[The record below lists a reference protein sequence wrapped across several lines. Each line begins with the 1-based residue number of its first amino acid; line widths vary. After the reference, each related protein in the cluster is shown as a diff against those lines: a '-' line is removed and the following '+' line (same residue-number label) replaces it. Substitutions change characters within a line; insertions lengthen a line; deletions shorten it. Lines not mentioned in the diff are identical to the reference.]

1 MYFKLQSVSPEI
13 FTTMTFGQ
21 WLSVQIETRKQS
33 GQKVS
38 GRKVA
43 LAAGFTPAHL
53 SRLLNGKVGV
63 SREAVEKIAEALAGE
78 GASIEEISQI
88 KTEAMKAFAGIGGEA
103 QYLPVGD
110 SDRLDYMAF
119 FDNAP
124 NEEAKRRLKIV
135 AEQVAAA
142 WANQEVIIDARES
155 TKK

>member
-1 MYFKLQSVSPEI
+1 MYFKIQSTSPEI

-21 WLSVQIETRKQS
+21 WLSAQIETRKQS

-78 GASIEEISQI
+78 DASAEEVSQV
-88 KTEAMKAFAGIGGEA
+88 KTEAMKAFAGIGGEMKYMPA
-103 QYLPVGD
+103 ED
-110 SDRLDYMAF
+110 ADRLDYMAF

-124 NEEAKRRLKIV
+124 NDEAKRRLKIV

-142 WANQEVIIDARES
+142 WANQEVIVDARES
-155 TKK
+155 TRK